1 MESNFLP
8 TQTDD
13 AARQQLVSNA
23 FYFVADFLAGADS
36 APRVDSQT
44 VRADGLLGPNNN
56 NTDVAVGAN
65 GDLFI
70 RGRSGLYSKVP
81 QGATTAGVTP
91 NAPLLA
97 GLGISPGLL
106 MLAIAGFFL
115 LRHR

>member
-1 MESNFLP
+1 MADYLP

-13 AARQQLVSNA
+13 ANRQQLVSNA
-23 FYFVADFLAGADS
+23 FYFVADFLSGADS
-36 APRVDSQT
+36 APRVDSHT
-44 VRADGLLGPNNN
+44 LRADGLLGPNNN

-81 QGATTAGVTP
+81 GGAATAGVTP
-91 NAPLLA
+91 NVASI
-97 GLGISPGLL
+97 GGFGISPTLL